1 MFTGIVEEI
10 GIVTGINNTRSGLSI
25 KVKTV
30 KIAAAVRLGDSIA
43 IDGVCLT
50 VTAIKGDVL
59 IFDVIR
65 ETLKRTTLG
74 ELKIGGSLNLERS
87 LKADSRIAGHFVSGH
102 VDYKG
107 RIVDV
112 LRGSEG
118 SGLKV
123 SLPRELSKL
132 VVEKGSVALDGVSL
146 TAADVKKGSFIVYL
160 IPHTLK
166 LTTLGSKKKGSFVNV
181 ETDILGKYIV
191 KQQGPDLKTLLKKYE
206 YI

>member
-10 GIVTGINNTRSGLSI
+10 GIVTGINKTRSGLSI
-25 KVKTV
+25 KVKTA
-30 KIAAAVRLGDSIA
+30 KIAVAVRLGDSIA

-50 VTAIKGDVL
+50 VTDIKGDVL

-74 ELKIGGSLNLERS
+74 ELKVGGSLNMERS

-107 RIVDV
+107 RIADV

-118 SGLKV
+118 PGLKV
-123 SLPRELSKL
+123 SLPREFSKL
-132 VVEKGSVALDGVSL
+132 VVEKGSVAIDGVSL
-146 TAADVKKGSFIVYL
+146 TAEIGRASCRERV
-160 IPHTLK
+160 
-166 LTTLGSKKKGSFVNV
+166 
-181 ETDILGKYIV
+181 
-191 KQQGPDLKTLLKKYE
+191 
-206 YI
+206 